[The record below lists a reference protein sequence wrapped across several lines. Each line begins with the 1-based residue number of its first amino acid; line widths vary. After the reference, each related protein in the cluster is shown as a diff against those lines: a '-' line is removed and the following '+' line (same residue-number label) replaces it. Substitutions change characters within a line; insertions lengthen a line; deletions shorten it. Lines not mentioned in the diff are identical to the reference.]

1 MSPITGRATVSEGLK
16 TILIC
21 VDSYD
26 DSLMKG
32 LMYHGSFS
40 EGKVFSNLMQMLH
53 MIEAVLDDTGF
64 PMATMEKRRF
74 NTFKSDDK
82 EEEAGDGAIEFDTK
96 KGGLATFRLKILFR
110 HNASW
115 QGSVAWIEGN
125 NEEPFRSALELL
137 MLMDSA
143 LSGG

>member
-1 MSPITGRATVSEGLK
+1 MSPITGRSNVSENLK

-26 DSLMKG
+26 DLLMKG
-32 LMYHGSFS
+32 SMYHGSFGD
-40 EGKVFSNLMQMLH
+40 GKGFDNLMKMLL
-53 MIEAVLDDTGF
+53 MIEDVLDDTGF
-64 PMATMEKRRF
+64 PKATTEKRRF
-74 NTFKSDDK
+74 NTFKSGDK
-82 EEEAGDGAIEFDTK
+82 AEEGHGGLVGFETQ
-96 KGGLATFRLKILFR
+96 KGKLATFRLKILFR

-143 LSGG
+143 LSTG